1 MSDASTPSKERP
13 ARKLLRH
20 RIEKHLKRQAEEQ
33 RKEMLRR
40 RIEIAKEGVALY
52 QKGNLIDSMK
62 KYQQY
67 LLILE
72 MWKKCGRDGLLPD
85 HFDKKRDIY
94 ELVLISGIYWDM
106 AKLYD
111 RAKKADQKAELNVAI
126 QKYLVFSKGFPYQ
139 PLSAE
144 ALRRYLGSGRC
155 KHKPEFKKA
164 YQSLSGD
171 KCFIATSLL
180 DHCEP
185 NTLTLLRRFRDE
197 KLVRHPFGRLF
208 VRFYYRTGWIVAGLL
223 DHAPETSRRFASR
236 ILDRFA
242 RAV

>member
-1 MSDASTPSKERP
+1 MSDSTTPSKERP

-85 HFDKKRDIY
+85 HFDKKRDVY

-111 RAKKADQKAELNVAI
+111 RAKKTDQKAELTVAL

-155 KHKPEFKKA
+155 KHRAEFKKA

-185 NTLTLLRRFRDE
+185 QTLTLLRQFRDR
-197 KLVRHPFGRLF
+197 KLVVHPVGRLF
-208 VRFYYRTGWIVAGLL
+208 VRFYYRTGWIAAKG
-223 DHAPETSRRFASR
+223 
-236 ILDRFA
+236 LDRAPNFIRIRVSRVLDRIA